1 MGTEAHTAELDCLVL
16 TAGEVAKLLGVSER
30 HVWACHASGL
40 LGPRP
45 ISLGRSKRWR
55 RDEVH
60 AWLVAGAPPRTEW
73 ERPEAGVHLAQPE
86 GARA

>member
-1 MGTEAHTAELDCLVL
+1 MGTEPHTAELDCLVL

-30 HVWACHASGL
+30 HVWACHSSGL

-45 ISLGRSKRWR
+45 IALGRSKRWR
-55 RDEVH
+55 LEEVR

-73 ERPEAGVHLAQPE
+73 ELPEPGGHRKQPE